1 MRPGDPTGKLTK
13 NVKYKSWQHLLLAI
27 KYNLRWSIGLWSCTA
42 PVTGPVTGPVTD
54 GSCHWSCHSTGRS
67 TKKGKRRQ
75 DKKGRS
81 SRRKEQRAHS
91 PPLSCFYP
99 FHAKKLLRCWR
110 TATEPATLHG
120 GPISEEPAVSGIG
133 LQHPDARRLAP
144 VSPPPTGRQANDIL
158 TLLGFI
164 PPYPHGFCNPFEIR
178 ARTPVCGKGVEQGR
192 MHRGVVQDSRPLA
205 LGSHVP

>member
-13 NVKYKSWQHLLLAI
+13 NVKYKSWRLLLLSI

-67 TKKGKRRQ
+67 TKKGKKRQ
-75 DKKGRS
+75 EQ
-81 SRRKEQRAHS
+81 KEEVFKEEGAAGS
-91 PPLSCFYP
+91 LSTAVLILSLPCKETAPLG
-99 FHAKKLLRCWR
+99 R

-192 MHRGVVQDSRPLA
+192 MHRGVVQDSRPPA